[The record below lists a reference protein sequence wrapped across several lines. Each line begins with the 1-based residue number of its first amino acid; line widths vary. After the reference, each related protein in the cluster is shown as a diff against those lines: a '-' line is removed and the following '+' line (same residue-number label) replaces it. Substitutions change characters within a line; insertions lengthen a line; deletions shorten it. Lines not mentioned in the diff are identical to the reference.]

1 MQLLAQHMV
10 ARPAIPSWFVLPS
23 IFLMAVVYIMTSFVT
38 LRDVIT
44 RPNPLKQ
51 TDINNLCRFW
61 SVRRIPDSSPAA
73 QEVAPTNLL
82 FPTGKHSEIDLICR
96 QLPCAAGDCTA
107 FIVCQANPSKSAT
120 TFMHNM

>member
-1 MQLLAQHMV
+1 MKGWPGGQ
-10 ARPAIPSWFVLPS
+10 P
-23 IFLMAVVYIMTSFVT
+23 
-38 LRDVIT
+38 
-44 RPNPLKQ
+44 
-51 TDINNLCRFW
+51 C
-61 SVRRIPDSSPAA
+61 AA

-120 TFMHNM
+120 TFMHNLKIKSIKIMGKIIK